1 MARRRKSYPDDDG
14 RVIAPMNVEGMP
26 WYRKPSDRP
35 AGEKLT
41 RGQTGHAIL
50 AALAAGMLIVAV
62 FSVAAIL
69 FTLFCTHVWLK

>member
-1 MARRRKSYPDDDG
+1 MARRKKNYPDDDG

-35 AGEKLT
+35 AGDKLT
-41 RGQTGHAIL
+41 RSQTAHAIL

-62 FSVAAIL
+62 FAVAAIL
-69 FTLFCTHVWLK
+69 FMFFCTHVWLK